1 MDFIWHIIAIT
12 CMTIPHALAY
22 NLVFG
27 KGKILH
33 FGPIGVS
40 LVASYAVVII
50 AISTGSFIAATLV
63 GLISVVLL
71 SLFLA
76 WLSLRLDQDAFG
88 VMTIAVHLSIL
99 AVILNWN
106 GLTRGALGIPGVP
119 RFSFLSSVQSFAIA
133 AAVVSLLFV
142 IALRLIDR
150 SSFGRQLQAL
160 AEHEWHAKSLGI
172 NRTKVH
178 VIAFLVAGLGA
189 LATALLFPQYLA
201 FLHPNDY
208 QYPFLVFF
216 ITIIVA
222 GNPGSVYGVLLST
235 ILLTVLKEAL
245 RFLPLSSAVMGPV
258 RLILFGI
265 IMLAVVHWRRDTLF
279 PKQRSI

>member
-1 MDFIWHIIAIT
+1 MDFFWHIIAIT
-12 CMTIPHALAY
+12 GMTIPHVLAY

-33 FGPIGVS
+33 FGPISVS
-40 LVASYAVVII
+40 LVASYVVVLTSIH
-50 AISTGSFIAATLV
+50 TGSFLVAALA
-63 GLISVVLL
+63 GILAVVLI

-88 VMTIAVHLSIL
+88 VMTIAVHLSFL

-106 GLTRGALGIPGVP
+106 SLTRGALGIPGVP
-119 RFSFLSSVQSFAIA
+119 RFSFLSSVSSFAITA
-133 AAVVSLLFV
+133 VVVSLLFIV
-142 IALRLIDR
+142 AMWTIGK

-172 NRTKVH
+172 NRSKVH
-178 VIAFLVAGLGA
+178 VIAFLVAGIGA

-216 ITIIVA
+216 ITIVVA
-222 GNPGSVYGVLLST
+222 GNPGSVFGVLLST
-235 ILLTVLKEAL
+235 ILLTVLKEVL
-245 RFLPLSSAVMGPV
+245 RFLPLPSDMLGPV
-258 RLILFGI
+258 RLMLLGLIL
-265 IMLAVVHWRRDTLF
+265 LAVVFWRRDTLF

>member
-1 MDFIWHIIAIT
+1 MDFLWHIIAIT

-40 LVASYAVVII
+40 LVASYAVVLT
-50 AISTGSFIAATLV
+50 AIHTGSFTAAILAGILSIIV
-63 GLISVVLL
+63 L

-88 VMTIAVHLSIL
+88 VMTIAVHLSLL

-106 GLTRGALGIPGVP
+106 GLTRGALGVPGVP
-119 RFSFLSSVQSFAIA
+119 RFAFLGSVQSFAIA
-133 AAVVSLLFV
+133 AAFVSFLFV
-142 IALRLIDR
+142 LALRAIDK

-178 VIAFLVAGLGA
+178 IIAFLIAGVGA
-189 LATALLFPQYLA
+189 LATAVLFPQYLT

-216 ITIIVA
+216 ITIVVA
-222 GNPGSVYGVLLST
+222 GNPGSVYGVLIST
-235 ILLTVLKEAL
+235 ILITVLKEAL
-245 RFLPLSSAVMGPV
+245 RFLPLPAAMMGPI
-258 RLILFGI
+258 RLILFGVI
-265 IMLAVVHWRRDTLF
+265 LLVVVYWRRDTLF

>member
-1 MDFIWHIIAIT
+1 
-12 CMTIPHALAY
+12 MTIPHALAY

-33 FGPIGVS
+33 FGPMGVS
-40 LVASYAVVII
+40 LVASYTVVLTVIH
-50 AISTGSFIAATLV
+50 TGSFFAAILAGILSIIV
-63 GLISVVLL
+63 L

-88 VMTIAVHLSIL
+88 VMTIAVHLSFL
-99 AVILNWN
+99 AIILNWN
-106 GLTRGALGIPGVP
+106 SLTRGALGIPAVP
-119 RFSFLSSVQSFAIA
+119 RFSFLGSVQSFAIVA
-133 AAVVSLLFV
+133 GLVSLLFV
-142 IALRLIDR
+142 IALRAINN

-172 NRTKVH
+172 NRSSVH
-178 VIAFLVAGLGA
+178 IIAFLVAGVGA

-216 ITIIVA
+216 ITIVVA
-222 GNPGSVYGVLLST
+222 GNPGSVYGVLIST
-235 ILLTVLKEAL
+235 VLITLLKEAL
-245 RFLPLSSAVMGPV
+245 RFLPLPTAMMGPI
-258 RLILFGI
+258 RLILFGVI
-265 IMLAVVHWRRDTLF
+265 LLVVVYWRRDTLF

>member
-1 MDFIWHIIAIT
+1 MDFIWHIIAMT
-12 CMTIPHALAY
+12 CMTIPHAIAY

-40 LVASYAVVII
+40 LVASYV
-50 AISTGSFIAATLV
+50 
-63 GLISVVLL
+63 VVLTAIHTESFMASISLGIVAVTVL

-88 VMTIAVHLSIL
+88 VMTIAVHLSLL

-106 GLTRGALGIPGVP
+106 SFTRGALGIPGVP
-119 RFSFLSSVQSFAIA
+119 RFAFLSSVESFAIFA
-133 AAVVSLLFV
+133 AIISALFV
-142 IALRLIDR
+142 LGLRLIDK
-150 SSFGRQLQAL
+150 SAFGRQLQAL

-172 NRTKVH
+172 NRTRVH
-178 VIAFLVAGLGA
+178 IAAFMVAGVGA

-258 RLILFGI
+258 RLILFGV
-265 IMLAVVHWRRDTLF
+265 IMLAVVYWRRDTLF